1 MYNGKH
7 VKRNC
12 YYVRREIHLKHK
24 IVGICMLILCSVFCL
39 GCQKEGKN
47 QEAQFS
53 VYYLD
58 RNENHINAKPYELV
72 TDRTQK
78 EEAVGELLEQL
89 AMQTNEIEF
98 QPVISGFDIKNC
110 IVKGSQVTLNLSE
123 EYAELAPT
131 KEILVRAAIVKTLI
145 QIEGIEL
152 VTMQVNG
159 KSLLDALGNTVGV
172 MSADTFIDNTGED
185 MKKYEEVTL
194 TLYFANASGEQLIKV
209 NRTMRYNTNIS
220 LEKLV
225 VEQVLYGPMDKK
237 GKDMDTILLPTVN
250 PETKIISVNIK
261 DGICYVN
268 LNNGFLTLPTNIKA
282 ETAIYSL
289 VNSLTEL
296 PGVLKVQLAVDGE
309 TEVKLGEKTLS
320 ALFERNLDI
329 IQVEESKKK

>member
-1 MYNGKH
+1 M
-7 VKRNC
+7 
-12 YYVRREIHLKHK
+12 KHK
-24 IVGICMLILCSVFCL
+24 IVGICMLLLLSVLCM
-39 GCQKEGKN
+39 GCKKEGEN
-47 QEAQFS
+47 QGTEFS

-58 RNENHINAKPYELV
+58 RNENHINARPYEL
-72 TDRTQK
+72 TADKKEK
-78 EEAVGELLEQL
+78 EEAVDELLEQL

-98 QPVISGFDIKNC
+98 QPVIAGFSVKNC
-110 IVKGSQVTLNLSE
+110 IIKGSQVTLNFSE
-123 EYAELAPT
+123 EYDELVPT
-131 KEILVRAAIVKTLI
+131 KEVLVRAAIVKTLT
-145 QIEGIEL
+145 QIEGVEL

-159 KSLLDALGNTVGV
+159 KSLLDALGNSVGV

-237 GKDMDTILLPTVN
+237 GKDMETILLPTLN

-268 LNNGFLTLPTNIKA
+268 LNNGFLTLPTSIKA

>member
-1 MYNGKH
+1 M
-7 VKRNC
+7 
-12 YYVRREIHLKHK
+12 KHK
-24 IVGICMLILCSVFCL
+24 VVRICMLILISVFCL

-47 QEAQFS
+47 QEAQLS

-58 RNENHINAKPYELV
+58 RNENHINAKPYEL
-72 TDRTQK
+72 TADRKQK
-78 EEAVGELLEQL
+78 EEAVRELLDQL
-89 AMQTNEIEF
+89 AMQTNEIDY
-98 QPVISGFDIKNC
+98 QPVISGFSVKDC
-110 IVKGSQVTLNLSE
+110 IINGSQVTLNFSE
-123 EYAELAPT
+123 EYDELVPT
-131 KEILVRAAIVKTLI
+131 KEVLVRAAVVKTI
-145 QIEGIEL
+145 TQIKGIEL
-152 VTMQVNG
+152 VIIQVNG
-159 KSLLDALGNTVGV
+159 KSLLDSLGNTVGV
-172 MSADTFIDNTGED
+172 MTADTFIDNTGED
-185 MKKYEEVTL
+185 MKKYEEVTI
-194 TLYFANASGEQLIKV
+194 TLYFANASGDQLIKV

-225 VEQVLYGPMDKK
+225 VEQILYGPMDKK
-237 GKDMDTILLPTVN
+237 GKDMDMILLPTLN

-329 IQVEESKKK
+329 IQVEENKKK